1 MSLHACRL
9 GRERER
15 ESVCVCAL
23 VYVYIYTLNTWPY
36 HTNMYVTIYTYYRYV
51 IHKYFYC
58 YMVSSSLWLLSGYT
72 HIYISIDMLYIYYI
86 YIYQSDSSIPQHL
99 LSRYPSLHFP
109 AWMARKALADML
121 LSSPKPQGGQR
132 GIKKWGLNQQ
142 ELALHQQKSGMKST
156 KWRLHQQPKWG
167 LRNQFPC
174 VAIDNKKVV

>member
-9 GRERER
+9 GREREG
-15 ESVCVCAL
+15 ECVCVRLCMYTYTHL
-23 VYVYIYTLNTWPY
+23 ILDHIY
-36 HTNMYVTIYTYYRYV
+36 NMYVTIYTYYRYV

-72 HIYISIDMLYIYYI
+72 HIYISIDMLYIYI
-86 YIYQSDSSIPQHL
+86 PERLINSSTFALQVSISA
-99 LSRYPSLHFP
+99 LSRLDGSKGLGWH
-109 AWMARKALADML
+109 AAVITQA
-121 LSSPKPQGGQR
+121 SGGQR